1 MLRTAQKNE
10 MNRLYFKRTNY
21 IKRRCKLEAKT
32 NSPKGIIE
40 YIEGIGEARGQKLID
55 AGIRTLEDLEKID
68 VEVTAGET
76 GISSKLLIKYVAMAK
91 LQRITGIDKQYAE
104 ALVLMGIDSFT
115 GLASTN
121 PEMIDAEMR
130 EYDHEDIIPETP
142 ELHEV
147 MKWQEESVK
156 LIEPDLNVKYGKVS
170 CPRHAQDKVV
180 FIDKEIKDIPDGVT
194 FTITKFYKR
203 KPLVRLDC
211 LSHQYVP
218 ASGVR
223 TVDRLYV
230 PLENIPPGKKIRD
243 KLIVKQ
249 GRLIEDLPEIEK
261 LRLLAQQFPTYHI
274 FREIIFNRHL
284 VVDIVEKNK
293 INIGEPEY
301 RLCDE
306 AKNLLFVKVM
316 REVKTW

>member
-1 MLRTAQKNE
+1 MGVN
-10 MNRLYFKRTNY
+10 
-21 IKRRCKLEAKT
+21 T
-32 NSPKGIIE
+32 NSEKGIIE

-68 VEVTAGET
+68 VEVTASET
-76 GISSKLLIKYVAMAK
+76 GISSNLLTKYAAMAK

-104 ALVLMGIDSFT
+104 ALVLMGINSFSS
-115 GLASTN
+115 LASAN
-121 PEMIDAEMR
+121 PEMVVDEMR

-147 MKWQEESVK
+147 MTWQTDSIEG
-156 LIEPDLNVKYGKVS
+156 IEPDLNVKYGTVS
-170 CPRHAQDKVV
+170 CPRHTQDKIV
-180 FIDKEIKDIPDGVT
+180 FINKELKDIPDGVT

-211 LSHQYVP
+211 FSHQYIP
-218 ASGVR
+218 AGGVR
-223 TVDRLYV
+223 TIDRLYV
-230 PLENIPPGKKIRD
+230 PLENIPPGKKPRD
-243 KLIVKQ
+243 KLAVKQ
-249 GRLIEDLPEIEK
+249 GRLVEDLPKIEK
-261 LRLLAQQFPTYHI
+261 LQLLAQQFPTYQL

-284 VVDIVEKNK
+284 VVDIIEKNK
-293 INIGEPEY
+293 INISEPEY

-306 AKNLLFVKVM
+306 ARHLLFQKVM